1 MAPDS
6 GNQLQRSG
14 VGLDMWYVLELLVEL
29 LFWTTVDRSSRRSPV
44 QGLGLSE
51 EMYKKQDRLQ
61 SGPAVS

>member
-1 MAPDS
+1 
-6 GNQLQRSG
+6 
-14 VGLDMWYVLELLVEL
+14 MWYVLELLVEL